1 MANEQMIDFPKKYK
15 YKIDD
20 VNVALLLVFERAK
33 KLCREVHRF
42 NETVK
47 QARWLDKHRPEVK
60 KLEMSDGYIFRGEEA
75 ENAWIAFNSNDWE
88 NISGVVMAAE
98 ELEKELEEAGY
109 FYGE

>member
-20 VNVALLLVFERAK
+20 VDVAHDLVFERAK
-33 KLCREVHRF
+33 TLIRAVHRF

-47 QARWLDKHRPEVK
+47 QARWMENHRPKVK
-60 KLEMSDGYIFRGEEA
+60 KLEMSNGSVRRGEEA
-75 ENAWIAFNSNDWE
+75 ENTWIAFNDNDWTC
-88 NISGVVMAAE
+88 ISGVVMTAE

-109 FYGE
+109 YGE